1 MSEKKLT
8 NLAQLE
14 MLAIRTKSEQDA
26 LAAEIAAIAE
36 IGGEPNVIET
46 VKVNGVALTPTNKA
60 VDVTVPTKVSDI
72 TNDSN
77 FQTEAQVE
85 AAINAK
91 VASTYK
97 AGGTKA
103 SVAELPELEE
113 ENEGFVYNM
122 SAAFTTTAD
131 FVEGAGKRHPAGANV
146 AIVKVGT
153 AYKYDVLAGFV
164 DLSGYAEKVSGATA
178 GNFAALDANGNLTDS
193 GKKASDFIEDISG
206 KADKVASATNGNFA
220 GLDANGNLTD
230 SGKKAADFV
239 AAETGK
245 RLMTT
250 AEGTKLSGISA
261 SANKTEASNSNG
273 YIKIDGTE
281 TKVYELPDSV
291 LHDTDMA
298 TDQEVQAMLDEVF
311 GSDED

>member
-46 VKVNGVALTPTNKA
+46 VKVNGVALTPANKA

-77 FQTEAQVE
+77 FQTGDQVT

-97 AGGTKA
+97 AGGSKDA
-103 SVAELPELEE
+103 VSELPALEAA
-113 ENEGFVYNM
+113 NEGFVYNM
-122 SAAFTTTAD
+122 TAAFTTTAD

-146 AIVKVGT
+146 AIVKIGT

-178 GNFAALDANGNLTDS
+178 GNLAALDANGNLTDS
-193 GKKASDFIEDISG
+193 GKKASDF
-206 KADKVASATNGNFA
+206 
-220 GLDANGNLTD
+220 
-230 SGKKAADFV
+230 V
-239 AAETGK
+239 AAESGK

-261 SANKTEASNSNG
+261 NANKTEASNSNG

-281 TKVYELPDSV
+281 TKVYELPASV